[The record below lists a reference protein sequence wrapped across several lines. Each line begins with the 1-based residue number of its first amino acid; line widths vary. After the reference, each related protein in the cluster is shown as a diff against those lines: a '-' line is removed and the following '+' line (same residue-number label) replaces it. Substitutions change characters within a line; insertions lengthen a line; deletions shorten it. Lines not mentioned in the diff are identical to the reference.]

1 MRAGLLREV
10 ITVLKPS
17 ITVNEVGEQTTTFVP
32 HITTKA
38 RLQHLGSTRDIE
50 NTEILFQS
58 LSIFTIR
65 DYHKIL
71 DTYRIEFR
79 NKIYRILKIQEEPEY
94 RQIVIQAEL
103 VNE

>member
-17 ITVNEVGEQTTTFVP
+17 ITVNEVGEQTTTYVP

-50 NTEILFQS
+50 NTEILFQN
-58 LSIFTIR
+58 LNIFTIR
-65 DYHKIL
+65 DYHEIK
-71 DTYRIEFR
+71 DTYRIEYKSRF
-79 NKIYRILKIQEEPEY
+79 YRILKIQEEPEH
-94 RQIVIQAEL
+94 RQIVIHTEL
-103 VNE
+103 IND